1 MATLTGFTKG
11 GTTWEPKFVQE
22 INFETCLGCGR
33 CYKVCGRGV
42 LMLQPMNEFGEFI
55 DEDDDDDIERQVMT
69 IANPDKCVGCE
80 ACARICPKKCHTH
93 APLPV

>member
-1 MATLTGFTKG
+1 MATLTGLTQG
-11 GTTWEPKFVQE
+11 GLTWQPQFVKA
-22 INFETCLGCGR
+22 INKDTCLGCGR
-33 CYKVCGRGV
+33 CYKVCGRDV

-69 IANPDKCVGCE
+69 IANPQNCIGCE

-93 APLPV
+93 EPLAV